1 MTLYELLEETNQT
14 MYRELSMMFHPDR
27 DSGDANVMKEINTA
41 RDEGNWDKIKKL
53 YRKYVETEREEE
65 PIKTPKTSGSMYKI
79 YSEWASEIQD
89 NLTRIMP
96 NGIHITVDLQG
107 SSANAWVQWLDD
119 GKRKQV
125 YVPKIDR
132 FKTKKDFEAE
142 VLKKIKQTK

>member
-1 MTLYELLEETNQT
+1 MTLQELLEETNQT

-27 DSGDANVMKEINTA
+27 NTGDANVMKEINTA

-53 YRKYVETEREEE
+53 YRKHVETEIEEE

-79 YSEWASEIQD
+79 YKDWADDIKDS
-89 NLTRIMP
+89 LTRIMP